1 MLIGSAIEAGI
12 IATACVAEPTLRDRG
27 LWPQPD
33 DPTRWTLGTAID
45 LATKA
50 AWPVELQDARSTDA
64 LAGDVGDA
72 MRFLNQVRNM
82 AVHPGAH
89 VRERAV
95 PDFDN
100 VKRMQPTYEVCESI
114 MTVVFDRLSDVVDS
128 AERDGGVLHPDA
140 GSRR

>member
-1 MLIGSAIEAGI
+1 MRTQPLRSGDESWRYLVSVVESLRSEAAKCAHAGCWRAALVLIGSAIEAGI

-50 AWPVELQDARSTDA
+50 AWLPVELQDARSTDA

-82 AVHPGAH
+82 AVRGP
-89 VRERAV
+89 
-95 PDFDN
+95 
-100 VKRMQPTYEVCESI
+100 
-114 MTVVFDRLSDVVDS
+114 
-128 AERDGGVLHPDA
+128 
-140 GSRR
+140 SRTSTT